1 MDKDVRSR
9 LMRLSA
15 IPTMVTAVLFFGFG
29 VTPWLLLPAGAPLLE
44 WVKDPQWVMLNV
56 AALVMALLLPLT
68 LVALYAA
75 QAESSGRVGLV
86 SFVLAFL
93 GSLLYLGVQFDETF
107 VWPILAK
114 EAPSLLAIP
123 GPMLSD
129 PGFMGIY
136 LAMGLAFILGWIV
149 FGIMTYRARVL
160 SRPGGALLAV
170 GMAVFGAGN
179 MVPIVVR
186 GIGSVTASV
195 ALALLARS
203 LWDGRSQRG
212 GG

>member
-1 MDKDVRSR
+1 MRVHLVR
-9 LMRLSA
+9 LGA
-15 IPTMVTAVLFFGFG
+15 ISTMVTAVLFLGFG
-29 VTPWLLLPAGAPLLE
+29 VTPWLLLPIDASLLE
-44 WVKDPQWVMLNV
+44 WVQDPQWVVLNV

-75 QAESSGRVGLV
+75 QAESLGTVGLA

-93 GSLLYLGVQFDETF
+93 GSLLYLGLQFDETF

-114 EAPSLLAIP
+114 ESPSLLALQ
-123 GPMLSD
+123 GPMFSD
-129 PGFMGIY
+129 PGFVSIY
-136 LAMGLAFILGWIV
+136 LAMGVFFILGWIV
-149 FGIMTYRARVL
+149 FGIATYRARVL
-160 SRPGGALLAV
+160 SRSGAALLAV

-186 GIGSVTASV
+186 GLGSVAASV

-203 LWDGRSQRG
+203 LWRWSALPVRSTLA
-212 GG
+212 